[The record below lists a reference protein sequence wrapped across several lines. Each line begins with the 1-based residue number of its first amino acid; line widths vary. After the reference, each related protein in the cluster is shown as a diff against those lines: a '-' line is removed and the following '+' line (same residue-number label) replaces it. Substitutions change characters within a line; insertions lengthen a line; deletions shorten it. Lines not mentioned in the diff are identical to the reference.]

1 MFSSL
6 HSTTQQQLDCSPSQ
20 CSTRRRHHH
29 QEERKHM
36 ETKNEEKESL
46 DIHKVPKRK
55 SPEHSE
61 TERVLKQVK
70 IVPNE
75 KAGELGFHRSSN
87 NKDCTRRRMCN
98 HPPHVFQPFC
108 QPVRLLSHLHSTIAL
123 GLLLSQISNISLS
136 LYRIQIQHLRSLR
149 KKICQ
154 SVMKALRRGKNKPV
168 VGVVSRSAAMCVT
181 CHLLGVPLRSSSPIG
196 TDDDTPPFFFLLR
209 NSAA

>member
-20 CSTRRRHHH
+20 CSTRRHHHHH

-36 ETKNEEKESL
+36 EKKNEEKESL

-87 NKDCTRRRMCN
+87 NKDCTTRRMCN

-108 QPVRLLSHLHSTIAL
+108 QQVRLLSHLHSTSLHRYNCSGIIAL
-123 GLLLSQISNISLS
+123 SNLQHLSLSLSLS
-136 LYRIQIQHLRSLR
+136 LYSPNPASKIPQEENLPVRNESIAKR
-149 KKICQ
+149 KEQ
-154 SVMKALRRGKNKPV
+154 
-168 VGVVSRSAAMCVT
+168 T
-181 CHLLGVPLRSSSPIG
+181 CSWGCFEVCSNVRNVPSPWCAIEI
-196 TDDDTPPFFFLLR
+196 FLPHR
-209 NSAA
+209 Y

>member
-1 MFSSL
+1 
-6 HSTTQQQLDCSPSQ
+6 
-20 CSTRRRHHH
+20 
-29 QEERKHM
+29 M
-36 ETKNEEKESL
+36 EKKNEEKESL

-98 HPPHVFQPFC
+98 HPPMYSNPSVSRSACCHTSIPH
-108 QPVRLLSHLHSTIAL
+108 PSIATIAL

-136 LYRIQIQHLRSLR
+136 PSLSLSTVQIQHLKPLR
-149 KKICQ
+149 KKIYQ
-154 SVMKALRRGKNKPV
+154 SGMKALRRAKNKPV

-181 CHLLGVPLRSSSPIG
+181 CHLLSVPLRSSSPIG
-196 TDDDTPPFFFLLR
+196 TDDDTPPFFSLLR
-209 NSAA
+209 NFAA

>member
-20 CSTRRRHHH
+20 CSTRRHRHH

-36 ETKNEEKESL
+36 EKKNEEKESL

-61 TERVLKQVK
+61 TERVSKQVK

-108 QPVRLLSHLHSTIAL
+108 QPVRLLSHLHSTSLHRYNCSGIIAL
-123 GLLLSQISNISLS
+123 SNLQHLSLS
-136 LYRIQIQHLRSLR
+136 LYSSNPASKIPQEENLPVRNDSIATR
-149 KKICQ
+149 K
-154 SVMKALRRGKNKPV
+154 
-168 VGVVSRSAAMCVT
+168 
-181 CHLLGVPLRSSSPIG
+181 
-196 TDDDTPPFFFLLR
+196 
-209 NSAA
+209 